1 MTSISFSNVVDII
14 DRLFLIAG
22 LIFLFLGFAGVMIAL
37 LTYPEGPFKDEWFF
51 LGMLAINSFMSLLG
65 IVLILFHKKIIVN
78 PKPERY

>member
-1 MTSISFSNVVDII
+1 MATLSFFDVIDII

-51 LGMLAINSFMSLLG
+51 LGMLTVNSFMTLLG
-65 IVLILFHKKIIVN
+65 IFLILFHEKIIV
-78 PKPERY
+78 KPEGY